1 VIALWV
7 ALLGGAGAVARFV
20 LDGFIRSKVAT
31 LVPMGTLVINVS
43 GSLLLG
49 FMTGLVMVGIESH
62 DLRVMLGT
70 GFCGGYTTFSTAMID
85 TVRLLQQRR
94 VVAALVNGV
103 GMLVLAL
110 AAAVLG
116 IFLGTL
122 LG

>member
-1 VIALWV
+1 MIALYV
-7 ALLGGAGAVARFV
+7 ALLGGTGAVARFV
-20 LDGFIRSKVAT
+20 LDGFIRSKWAS

-49 FMTGLVMVGIESH
+49 VMTGLVIVGIEST
-62 DLRVMLGT
+62 DLRVLLGT

-85 TVRLLQQRR
+85 TVRLMQQRR
-94 VVAALVNGV
+94 WVAAFLNGA

-122 LG
+122 A

>member
-1 VIALWV
+1 VIALYV
-7 ALLGGAGAVARFV
+7 ALLGGTGAVARFV
-20 LDGFIRSKVAT
+20 LDGFIRSKWAS

-49 FMTGLVMVGIESH
+49 VMTGLVMVGIEST
-62 DLRVMLGT
+62 DLRVLLGT

-85 TVRLLQQRR
+85 TVRLMQQRR
-94 VVAALVNGV
+94 WVAAFLNGA

-122 LG
+122 A

>member
-1 VIALWV
+1 MIALYV
-7 ALLGGAGAVARFV
+7 ALLGGTGAVARFV
-20 LDGFIRSKVAT
+20 LDGFIRSKWAS

-49 FMTGLVMVGIESH
+49 VMTGLVMVGIEST
-62 DLRVMLGT
+62 DLRVLLGT

-85 TVRLLQQRR
+85 TVRLMQQRR
-94 VVAALVNGV
+94 WVAAFLNGA

-122 LG
+122 A